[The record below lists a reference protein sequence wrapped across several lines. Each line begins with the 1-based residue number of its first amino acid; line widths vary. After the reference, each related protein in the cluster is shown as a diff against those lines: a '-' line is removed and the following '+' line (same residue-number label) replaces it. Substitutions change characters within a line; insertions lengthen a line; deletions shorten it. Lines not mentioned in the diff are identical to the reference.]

1 VPQKILNNKGG
12 KRMNKKLFILLAAA
26 LLMICSSVVYAETV
40 RLHGAAST
48 VDSLITPYK
57 AAVEKKTG
65 HTLSVVK
72 SNAGKGLIDLVE
84 KKCDAALASA
94 SLEATVKAAKAAG
107 KDVDMSN
114 LVLSVAASD
123 EVVFIVHPSN
133 PVTKLTWEQLRD
145 IHTGKITN
153 WKEVGGKDAP
163 IIVFTDAAA
172 SATRGLIKQ
181 VVMGNQEYSPKAN
194 AVDFVAKVNDM
205 VAAHENAIGGLGKG
219 FVKPGQ
225 VVIVQTKKIER
236 PLGFIT
242 IGPPTGAVKQVID
255 AFREEASKK

>member
-1 VPQKILNNKGG
+1 MN
-12 KRMNKKLFILLAAA
+12 KRMLVLMVVVIMCVSAASA
-26 LLMICSSVVYAETV
+26 WAETV

-48 VDSLITPYK
+48 VDSLITPHK

-65 HTLSVVK
+65 HTLNVVK
-72 SNAGKGLIDLVE
+72 SNAGKGLIDLVDG
-84 KKCDAALASA
+84 KCEASLASA
-94 SLEATVKAAKAAG
+94 SLDAIVKAAKSAG
-107 KDVDMSN
+107 KEVDASK

-123 EVVFIVHPSN
+123 EVVFIVHPTN
-133 PVTKLTWEQLRD
+133 AVGKLTWEQLRD

-153 WKEVGGKDAP
+153 WKEVGGKDAA
-163 IIVFTDAAA
+163 IVVFTDAAA

-181 VVMGNQEYSPKAN
+181 VVMGNQEYSAKAN
-194 AVDFVAKVNDM
+194 ALDFVAKVNDM

-225 VVIVQTKKIER
+225 VKIVESKKVER

-242 IGPPTGAVKQVID
+242 IGQPSGATRQVIE
-255 AFREEASKK
+255 AFRAEAAGK

>member
-1 VPQKILNNKGG
+1 MPQKILDMNVRIGMG
-12 KRMNKKLFILLAAA
+12 KNMIFLLVAV
-26 LLMICSSVVYAETV
+26 LLMAWTSAVSAETV

-48 VDSLITPYK
+48 VDSLITPNK

-72 SNAGKGLIDLVE
+72 SNAGKGLIDLVDR
-84 KKCDAALASA
+84 KCDASLASA
-94 SLEATVKAAKAAG
+94 SIEAIVKAAKSAG
-107 KDVDMSN
+107 KEVDASK
-114 LVLSVAASD
+114 LVLSVAATD
-123 EVVFIVHPSN
+123 EVVFIVHPKNS
-133 PVTKLTWEQLRD
+133 VTRLTWEQLRD
-145 IHTGKITN
+145 IHTGKISN
-153 WKEVGGKDAP
+153 WKEVGGRDAA

-181 VVMGNQEYSPKAN
+181 VVMGNQEYSSKAS
-194 AVDFVAKVNDM
+194 ALDFVAKVNDM

-225 VVIVQTKKIER
+225 VKVVESKKVER

-242 IGPPTGAVKQVID
+242 IGQPAGAVKQVIE
-255 AFREEASKK
+255 AFRAEANKK